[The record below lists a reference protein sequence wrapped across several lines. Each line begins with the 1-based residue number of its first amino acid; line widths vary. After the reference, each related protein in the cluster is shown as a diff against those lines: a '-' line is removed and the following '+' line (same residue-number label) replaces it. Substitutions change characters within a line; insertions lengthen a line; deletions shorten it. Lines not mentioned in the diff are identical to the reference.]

1 MLYTKMKR
9 QKIRDPKKCGDVRT
23 LTRWLCVAG
32 VNVATPTIM
41 TSNDMPI
48 VDLGSLKG
56 MGLVDFQVRF
66 GGPVGR
72 QAERPRCLGESW
84 GATGR
89 GLTVTYHDSSTAWRG
104 GCVAQ
109 VNAHYFQGAIHVE
122 GPGGALAPMLGE
134 TREVRL
140 LEYLEENDTP
150 VLGTPEG
157 TFLRC
162 YGSTVEFFA
171 GAVRAVEC
179 AGAWR
184 IGGWLCACL
193 PVGFGGSRCRRAGG
207 RHDVYK
213 PSVSF
218 GGRVGSAYP

>member
-1 MLYTKMKR
+1 MGVKVTS
-9 QKIRDPKKCGDVRT
+9 
-23 LTRWLCVAG
+23 WLKAC
-32 VNVATPTIM
+32 
-41 TSNDMPI
+41 
-48 VDLGSLKG
+48 
-56 MGLVDFQVRF
+56 
-66 GGPVGR
+66 
-72 QAERPRCLGESW
+72 
-84 GATGR
+84 
-89 GLTVTYHDSSTAWRG
+89 RG

-184 IGGWLCACL
+184 IGGWLAR
-193 PVGFGGSRCRRAGG
+193 VF
-207 RHDVYK
+207 
-213 PSVSF
+213 PSDSGVH
-218 GGRVGSAYP
+218 GADGLGAIMICMCPL